1 MMRLFFGAL
10 LLANAVLAFLLM
22 QSTSPPAEKSGSP
35 VISEI
40 APERLTLLSAR
51 PLVRQVAEGE
61 CVEVGPFTTQSALK
75 FETALAPLSLREL
88 PKKRLV
94 QAPPSHLVFLAPQ
107 QGEAGAQRRLTQLR
121 GLGFNDIAVIR
132 DAGERRWG
140 VSLGIFTSLELAE
153 ARLKLLKNAGITDAR
168 LEEHPINSSRF
179 AYELRGLDR
188 NLKTGVQAVQSS
200 FEGSRMQPCTAH
212 ADAAGTVE
220 RQ

>member
-10 LLANAVLAFLLM
+10 LLANAVVAFLLL
-22 QSTSPPAEKSGSP
+22 QTPRPPAEKSSNP
-35 VISEI
+35 SVREI

-51 PLVRQVAEGE
+51 PLVRQAAEGE
-61 CVEVGPFTTQSALK
+61 CIEVGPFTTQSALK
-75 FETALAPLSLREL
+75 FESALASLSLREL

-94 QAPPSHLVFLAPQ
+94 QAPPSHLVFLVPQ
-107 QGEAGAQRRLTQLR
+107 QGEAGAQRRMTQLR

-132 DAGERRWG
+132 DVGERRWG

-188 NLKTGVQAVQSS
+188 NLKAGLQAAQSS
-200 FEGSRMQPCTAH
+200 FEGTSMQPCTAH
-212 ADAAGTVE
+212 ADATGTVE
-220 RQ
+220 RP